1 MAISQTVY
9 TLGTALAQILAPS
22 TDAQR
27 VTIQNLEPDPVDG
40 GYSRAG
46 LAFEMSRVFTI
57 ASGGTASFSMATPAG
72 GVQFISYQIVST
84 GAEVTAT
91 LIEGATVT
99 SAGTPIA
106 SYNLNRQSSST
117 AQAVLDSATSVTG
130 GTVVATELVTS
141 AHKVS
146 GSADSEKIYTLNG
159 SSTYAMRFVN
169 GGNQETK
176 VFFDLVWSE
185 DFNGQHE
192 VWFGANGSAYRLRAG
207 QTIQLTMDAGE
218 SIAALAGGTGVQV
231 AVIRQD

>member
-46 LAFEMSRVFTI
+46 LAFEMSQVFTI
-57 ASGGTASFSMATPAG
+57 ASGGTASFSMATPPG

-91 LIEGATVT
+91 LIEGGTVT
-99 SAGTPIA
+99 SAGTPIT
-106 SYNLNRQSSST
+106 SYNLNRQSSTT

-130 GTVVATELVTS
+130 GTVIATELVTS

-146 GSADSEKIYTLNG
+146 GSADSEKIYTLKG

-218 SIAALAGGTGVQV
+218 SIAALAGGTAVQV

>member
-9 TLGTALAQILAPS
+9 TLGTALQQILGPS
-22 TDAQR
+22 VDAQR

-46 LAFEMSRVFTI
+46 LAFEMSQVFTV

-91 LIEGATVT
+91 LVEGATVT
-99 SAGTPIA
+99 PAGTPITA
-106 SYNLNRQSSST
+106 FNLNRQSSVT
-117 AQAVLDSATSVTG
+117 PVAVLDSATSVSG
-130 GTVVATELVTS
+130 GTVIARELVTS

-146 GSADSEKIYTLNG
+146 ASAASEKVYTLKG
-159 SSTYAMRFVN
+159 SSTYAMQFAN

-176 VFFDLVWSE
+176 VYFDLVWSE

-192 VWFGANGSAYRLRAG
+192 VWFGANGSAYRLNAG
-207 QTIQLTMDAGE
+207 ETVQLTMDAGE
-218 SIAALAGGTGVQV
+218 SIAALAGGTAVQV